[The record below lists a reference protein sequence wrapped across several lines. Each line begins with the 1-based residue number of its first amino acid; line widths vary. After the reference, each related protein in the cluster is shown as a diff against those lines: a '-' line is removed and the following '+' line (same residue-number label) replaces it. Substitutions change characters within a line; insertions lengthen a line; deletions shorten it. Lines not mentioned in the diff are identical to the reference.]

1 MSIATTIKKSL
12 VAGFL
17 SLPVLFISYIA
28 FLSMGL
34 ASINLFLLLLG
45 TVTVLPLTVGILH
58 TELPWKIPADVTLG
72 TVLALGY
79 GGLAAAQYPGK
90 TFGSMFGNTNVL
102 IQTILTVIGIVIH
115 LITASTKIDTFGL
128 VSGHP
133 EQQNVVPSFWSA
145 TMVFIMGYMLSN
157 AQAIYTMPSAEDAS
171 KSKVN
176 NRKSKAFILM
186 MNLVLMLV
194 LFLGLRY
201 ALGTETVPGIGVALF
216 VIGPLS
222 FGWHQLT
229 SLCGAA
235 PGDIFGIVQ
244 RMLPATAAADVPKV
258 CVYSK

>member
-45 TVTVLPLTVGILH
+45 TATILPLTVMILH
-58 TELPWKIPADVTLG
+58 QESFKYADI
-72 TVLALGY
+72 ALGFALIIGY
-79 GGLAAAQYPGK
+79 SGLAAAQYPNSN
-90 TFGSMFGNTNVL
+90 FISIFGNTNIL
-102 IQTILTVIGIVIH
+102 LQTISTILGIVLH
-115 LITASTKIDTFGL
+115 FRTPSEKIDTFGL
-128 VSGHP
+128 VSGLP
-133 EQQNVVPSFWSA
+133 DRQNVVPSFWAS

-157 AQAIYTMPSAEDAS
+157 AQAIYTMPKAEGAS
-171 KSKVN
+171 DSKAS
-176 NRKSKAFILM
+176 NRKGKALILM
-186 MNLVLMLV
+186 INLILMLV

-201 ALGTETVPGIGVALF
+201 ALGTETLPGIGVALL

-222 FGWHQLT
+222 FGWNQLT
-229 SLCGAA
+229 SICGAA